1 MLSLRNLP
9 LKNLKGYAARTAGM
23 LAFTILMAAAA
34 FGGTMVVGGV
44 SRGLETVRS
53 RLGADILVT
62 PESAKDE
69 FDAQSVLLQA
79 EPGYFYMDRGVMDE
93 IAQIDGIETMSGQL
107 FMASTKAGC
116 CSARVQMIAYDP
128 ETDFTITP
136 WIADTFAAGEPG
148 RMDVVAGS
156 NVTVYDDRILRF
168 YDQECRIVG
177 QFAPTGSTLDNCVY
191 MNFDTVKVLIE
202 ASFEKGLNAYP
213 AFDPDDVI
221 SAVLVKAAPG
231 TDIEVLAED
240 IREHVEGVSVTT
252 SANMVSGIGEN
263 LRATARTVAILAVI
277 LWAAGM
283 LMTILLFVL
292 MIHERKREFAALSVM
307 GADRSM
313 ISGIVTKEAMTVN
326 LAGGAAGI
334 LLSLIVL
341 VMFRNLIGQQLG
353 AGFVLPSVG
362 TAVLTAAATLLSVL
376 LAGVLSS
383 RIAVRNIGKM
393 DISLVL
399 KEGE

>member
-148 RMDVVAGS
+148 R
-156 NVTVYDDRILRF
+156 
-168 YDQECRIVG
+168 
-177 QFAPTGSTLDNCVY
+177 
-191 MNFDTVKVLIE
+191 
-202 ASFEKGLNAYP
+202 
-213 AFDPDDVI
+213 
-221 SAVLVKAAPG
+221 
-231 TDIEVLAED
+231 
-240 IREHVEGVSVTT
+240 
-252 SANMVSGIGEN
+252 
-263 LRATARTVAILAVI
+263 
-277 LWAAGM
+277 
-283 LMTILLFVL
+283 
-292 MIHERKREFAALSVM
+292 
-307 GADRSM
+307 DRSQ
-313 ISGIVTKEAMTVN
+313 SRGTVP
-326 LAGGAAGI
+326 G
-334 LLSLIVL
+334 
-341 VMFRNLIGQQLG
+341 
-353 AGFVLPSVG
+353 
-362 TAVLTAAATLLSVL
+362 
-376 LAGVLSS
+376 
-383 RIAVRNIGKM
+383 
-393 DISLVL
+393 
-399 KEGE
+399 